1 VGKNMRTKNVKPYT
15 YGSLY
20 KQGFP
25 QDTLLPTVAGNLVDF
40 DIAGP
45 FLNTIP
51 DVATNRIRILKSGVY
66 HITAD
71 VSVILDVGQY
81 ALFNI
86 NLCVNGSAPIIGS
99 FFDAISIST
108 VTGKTV
114 QEFLNVGDEIGIF
127 IADTLAPG
135 GSPPR
140 YNRSALT
147 VHLLDY

>member
-1 VGKNMRTKNVKPYT
+1 MRTKNVKPYT

-20 KQGFP
+20 KQDFQHG
-25 QDTLLPTVAGNLVDF
+25 TILPVVAGNLVDF
-40 DIAGP
+40 DIAGT
-45 FLNTIP
+45 FQNTRP

-66 HITAD
+66 QITAD
-71 VSVILDVGQY
+71 VSVILDKGQS

-86 NLCVNGSAPIIGS
+86 NGSANGSAPLIGS

-114 QEFLNVGDEIGIF
+114 QVFLNVGDEIGIF

-135 GSPPR
+135 GSPPK

>member
-1 VGKNMRTKNVKPYT
+1 MRTKNVKPYT

-20 KQGFP
+20 KHDFP
-25 QDTLLPTVAGNLVDF
+25 QGTILPVVAGNLVDF
-40 DIAGP
+40 DIEGP
-45 FLNTIP
+45 FQNTKP
-51 DVATNRIRILKSGVY
+51 DVATNRIMILKSGVY

-71 VSVILDVGQY
+71 VSVILEERQS

-86 NLCVNGSAPIIGS
+86 NLCANGSAPLIGS

-114 QEFLNVGDEIGIF
+114 QVFLNVGDEIGIF
-127 IADTLAPG
+127 IADTFDPG
-135 GSPPR
+135 NIPPR

-147 VHLLDY
+147 VHLLDF